1 MKFTALICSCIA
13 SVAFAQNLGAVTGAT
28 GGNATTPAVSTPS
41 VGGVTG
47 GSGAATGGSNSTGD
61 SSLDFGSGSNMTTN
75 GTMSDSKNSTK
86 SSNSTKDS
94 DDNKS
99 AGSIGSKCTAENSTS
114 CDTGLTCVIDSK
126 GKDPEMGRCSLKSS
140 DAAQSAIVSASLSA
154 VSMIIMAVM

>member
-13 SVAFAQNLGAVTGAT
+13 SVAFAQNLGAVTGAA

-41 VGGVTG
+41 VGAVNG
-47 GSGAATGGSNSTGD
+47 GGAATGGSNSTSD
-61 SSLDFGSGSNMTTN
+61 STLDFASGNNMTTN

-86 SSNSTKDS
+86 SSNSTNDS

-99 AGSIGSKCTAENSTS
+99 AGSIGSKCTSENSTS